1 MVKTLFIIGLV
12 LLIQG
17 SSTLFQA
24 LSVGHASW
32 ALNQTLFWGTPIVH
46 FVFWIGLAHAGTFLS
61 AILLIF
67 EVRFQK
73 RISLVAELSTIA
85 AILVAALFPLIHL
98 GIVSR
103 FYFLVPF
110 FNERDMFVNFNSP
123 LIWDFLAIGAYAC
136 LSIVFFISHIL
147 SLKIPSFLKTRKVLA
162 WILFP
167 LVLWVHTIVSLDF
180 AVTTDS
186 LWQGAYFPIY
196 FIIGAIFS
204 GLALVLFLLEIMQRR
219 VRKIEE
225 ILVAGSWFLLV
236 FWIWEFIQK
245 GVMHSFVLLFGFVFV
260 QLFWLPR
267 FRNTKA
273 VRLFVSFS
281 VLVAM
286 WIERYVLI
294 VHTNIEWLLVDW
306 GWFALGIGL
315 FLSVFF
321 GGVLLFQ
328 KYCPQI
334 LLSVPEE
341 TSEKYSNGMIFKII
355 VPAII
360 ITILFW
366 FLNYRFDSTVSVI
379 NWVPALFPVLS
390 LIVGLS
396 FFVIELFS
404 IVSKPRFYL
413 VSGACL
419 LVLGFLMGAFY
430 AGGDTNL
437 GRENKIISVEQTSE
451 KERSTFDLWKS
462 RCASCHGLDG
472 EGNRK
477 FIYEFYP
484 EIQDLTL
491 KRLNLQGEDSLTQV
505 VLKGRAFMNP
515 FKDRLSESEARAL
528 IRFMYKLAEEKK

>member
-1 MVKTLFIIGLV
+1 
-12 LLIQG
+12 
-17 SSTLFQA
+17 
-24 LSVGHASW
+24 
-32 ALNQTLFWGTPIVH
+32 
-46 FVFWIGLAHAGTFLS
+46 
-61 AILLIF
+61 
-67 EVRFQK
+67 
-73 RISLVAELSTIA
+73 
-85 AILVAALFPLIHL
+85 
-98 GIVSR
+98 
-103 FYFLVPF
+103 
-110 FNERDMFVNFNSP
+110 
-123 LIWDFLAIGAYAC
+123 
-136 LSIVFFISHIL
+136 
-147 SLKIPSFLKTRKVLA
+147 
-162 WILFP
+162 
-167 LVLWVHTIVSLDF
+167 
-180 AVTTDS
+180 
-186 LWQGAYFPIY
+186 
-196 FIIGAIFS
+196 
-204 GLALVLFLLEIMQRR
+204 
-219 VRKIEE
+219 
-225 ILVAGSWFLLV
+225 
-236 FWIWEFIQK
+236 
-245 GVMHSFVLLFGFVFV
+245 
-260 QLFWLPR
+260 
-267 FRNTKA
+267 
-273 VRLFVSFS
+273 
-281 VLVAM
+281 
-286 WIERYVLI
+286 
-294 VHTNIEWLLVDW
+294 
-306 GWFALGIGL
+306 
-315 FLSVFF
+315 
-321 GGVLLFQ
+321 
-328 KYCPQI
+328 
-334 LLSVPEE
+334 
-341 TSEKYSNGMIFKII
+341 MIFKII